1 MAVVKIPAD
10 NITLT
15 DTQDVAT
22 FLAVRG
28 IEYERWTPSRE
39 LYADAPADVS

>member
-22 FLAVRG
+22 FLAVARH
-28 IEYERWTPSRE
+28 RVRA
-39 LYADAPADVS
+39 LDAEP

>member
-28 IEYERWTPSRE
+28 IEYSWGSGQRVTK
-39 LYADAPADVS
+39 AGCG